1 MDVTRTTILSILLII
16 QRWMQEKEALQNTS
30 DTGTSIYRTNR
41 PFVTVSFAQTLDG
54 NIGVLSDS
62 SSSSSNYPI
71 SCYESLRLTHA
82 LRSIHDGIVIGRE
95 TMKLDNPQLTV
106 RHWEEDETL
115 SHPRPILLDTH
126 LRTDFTKCRAQ
137 QMIVCCSEEAA
148 TRYYN
153 STNRSCRTNAY
164 WMAYCNDNDD
174 SNGRTT
180 ITLLPCATKTYK
192 ATRHGEEVTEEVVD
206 LNDVLHKL
214 YDNFHI
220 KRVMVEGGARVLS
233 KFIEEQ
239 LVDCL
244 CVTIAPTILA
254 AGKGLAAFSHLLSSS
269 TGDTTVTSSY
279 SLTDVHWKQLGVD
292 GILCGR
298 LS

>member
-1 MDVTRTTILSILLII
+1 
-16 QRWMQEKEALQNTS
+16 
-30 DTGTSIYRTNR
+30 
-41 PFVTVSFAQTLDG
+41 
-54 NIGVLSDS
+54 
-62 SSSSSNYPI
+62 
-71 SCYESLRLTHA
+71 
-82 LRSIHDGIVIGRE
+82 
-95 TMKLDNPQLTV
+95 MKLDNPQLTV
-106 RHWEEDETL
+106 RHWEEDEKL

-137 QMIVCCSEEAA
+137 KVIVCCSEEAA
-148 TRYYN
+148 ARYNN
-153 STNRSCRTNAY
+153 SNNCSCRSNGY
-164 WMAYCNDNDD
+164 WMEFSTSYSCNDD
-174 SNGRTT
+174 SNGRTA
-180 ITLLPCATKTYK
+180 ITLLPCATKTCQ
-192 ATRHGEEVTEEVVD
+192 AIRHGEEVTEEILD

-220 KRVMVEGGARVLS
+220 KSVMVEGGARVLS
-233 KFIEEQ
+233 NFIEEQ

-254 AGKGLAAFSHLLSSS
+254 AGKGLAAFAHLLSFT
-269 TGDTTVTSSY
+269 TGDTRSC

>member
-1 MDVTRTTILSILLII
+1 
-16 QRWMQEKEALQNTS
+16 
-30 DTGTSIYRTNR
+30 
-41 PFVTVSFAQTLDG
+41 
-54 NIGVLSDS
+54 
-62 SSSSSNYPI
+62 
-71 SCYESLRLTHA
+71 
-82 LRSIHDGIVIGRE
+82 
-95 TMKLDNPQLTV
+95 
-106 RHWEEDETL
+106 
-115 SHPRPILLDTH
+115 
-126 LRTDFTKCRAQ
+126 
-137 QMIVCCSEEAA
+137 
-148 TRYYN
+148 
-153 STNRSCRTNAY
+153 
-164 WMAYCNDNDD
+164 MASCNDNDD